1 RPAGVSGR
9 KAQANRSRPWTAVLR
24 GNGDGAGAGSVM
36 ASTVSFAAH
45 GGAHVPGLAG
55 GRAPSP
61 TLATGPRSR
70 GVPGQALRRRR
81 QGPRALARVPGG
93 RAGRVADP
101 PRRPRPAV
109 PCGAAAGPWL
119 RPLGEPVRAGPAEP
133 PPGLRTLPGP

>member
-1 RPAGVSGR
+1 
-9 KAQANRSRPWTAVLR
+9 
-24 GNGDGAGAGSVM
+24 
-36 ASTVSFAAH
+36 
-45 GGAHVPGLAG
+45 
-55 GRAPSP
+55 P

-133 PPGLRTLPGP
+133 PPGLRTLPGPRRCAARAGPALARDDRTALARRRARCLRRAGRAGAGRAV